1 MVTEKGCNTS
11 GDKKECDYKNEFFAY
26 YLDLSYPDKDGIRQR
41 VVEAMSVIMSLLLGE
56 DGIYSVDIN
65 KPGGGAG
72 VASKAVDGNNSTGS
86 DAGKIVGATAGALAL
101 LMLIMFLAKRNRD
114 DEVSHLKF
122 EDDDTYVN
130 EFEGPGKG
138 RRAHVVG
145 EADSVMSG
153 WTGYSMDDEYSQD
166 DSDNGKLGHTKGD
179 VHMCS
184 AATCEVCERRRQQG
198 VVFVKTN
205 SIAST
210 PSRPS
215 SIPSDASRD
224 YVAEDVVML

>member
-1 MVTEKGCNTS
+1 MFTEKGCNTS
-11 GDKKECDYKNEFFAY
+11 STKKECDYKNKFYAY
-26 YLDLSYPDKDGIRQR
+26 YLSNSYPDKDGIRQR
-41 VVEAMSVIMSLLLGE
+41 VKEAMSVIMSLLMELE
-56 DGIYSVDIN
+56 GIDSVDII
-65 KPGGGAG
+65 KPGSGAG

-122 EDDDTYVN
+122 EDDDTYVD

-153 WTGYSMDDEYSQD
+153 WSGYTMDDEYSQD

-184 AATCEVCERRRQQG
+184 SATCEVCERRRQQG